1 MLRQNKWFLGSAAL
15 LFSVILLL
23 MAAAPRA
30 YASNAANAQTQ
41 SQIEALFA
49 GNRDMAEI
57 KLTIDRM
64 TDPTVDVAEGLEE
77 ISRLKT
83 DLARMATGETDSLAR
98 LAVLKRFVYEAGPW
112 NQGKP
117 FQYDLT
123 DPTGQKP
130 GNRLL
135 TDYLA
140 DRHGNCVS
148 MPILFMV
155 LGQHMGLKMTL
166 AQAPLHLLVKFTD
179 DQGRE
184 WNLETTSGAGL
195 TRDSHYRKLLP
206 MSDEAVASGLYLRGL
221 SRDEVIGVL
230 ATELVSHFLQQGRF
244 EDAIVASDVIL
255 KHAPKSADVLIKR
268 GSSYAGILRRDI
280 ISRYKSMSEMDPET
294 KAYADGLYQANL
306 ADFAAAEAL
315 GWREQDGQL

>member
-1 MLRQNKWFLGSAAL
+1 MLVRSIVVAMAVLMMAVLPAHSSE
-15 LFSVILLL
+15 FSNIQL
-23 MAAAPRA
+23 
-30 YASNAANAQTQ
+30 Q
-41 SQIEALFA
+41 SQVEALFA

-57 KLTIDRM
+57 KLTIDRL
-64 TDPTVDVAEGLEE
+64 TDPSVNVAEGLKE
-77 ISRLKT
+77 IARLET
-83 DLARMATGETDSLAR
+83 DLDRMAAGETDSLAK

-112 NQGKP
+112 NQGRP

-130 GNRLL
+130 ENRLL

-148 MPILFMV
+148 MPTLFMV
-155 LGQHMGLKMTL
+155 LGQHLGLKMTL
-166 AQAPLHLLVKFTD
+166 AQAPLHLFVKFTD

-184 WNLETTSGAGL
+184 WNLETTSGAGF
-195 TRDSHYRKLLP
+195 TRDSHYRKILP
-206 MSDEAVASGLYLRGL
+206 MTDAAVASGIYLRAL
-221 SRDEVIGVL
+221 SRDETIGVL
-230 ATELVSHFLQQGRF
+230 AMELVDHFLRNGRF

-255 KHAPKSADVLIKR
+255 KHAPKLAYVMVKR
-268 GSSYAGILRRDI
+268 GSAYGGILRRDI
-280 ISRYKSMSEMDPET
+280 VSKYKSTSEMDPET

-306 ADFAAAEAL
+306 AGFAAAEAL